1 VTWLYEFKD
10 KSILVNNFI
19 VFMLFGRPASVV
31 TQPVKKVW
39 RPCHLVVYK
48 MFFEIIYKFLFGNIF
63 MMKWEKLIWGQLP
76 CHCTILLKA
85 IHIITFLNLKWFVN
99 KVNLRE
105 RNIVINNYVYFQV
118 NMTHPQWANLEIL
131 SLIAILTV
139 IRYTT
144 WKQPCHQER
153 VMNC

>member
-1 VTWLYEFKD
+1 MRLSSSFYQSLWLYPLIISPLFTRGFLKLFTKFCLETFFIKKWK
-10 KSILVNNFI
+10 KSI
-19 VFMLFGRPASVV
+19 S
-31 TQPVKKVW
+31 
-39 RPCHLVVYK
+39 
-48 MFFEIIYKFLFGNIF
+48 
-63 MMKWEKLIWGQLP
+63 GQL
-76 CHCTILLKA
+76 CQCTILLYA
-85 IHIITFLNLKWFVN
+85 IYACNYMFAAFLNLKWFVN